1 MTMNVKENQLALFG
15 VCVLLGLIIS
25 AAILGNSLVTFKK
38 YDEQKISV
46 TGAASQKITSNYA
59 TWNGHVTTRNS
70 TLSQAYTQL
79 KQDVAKVRAYLTRQ
93 GVNAKAIHESSV
105 ITSTLYARDSQGDTT
120 NRVEGFE
127 LMQTVGFESN
137 DVGKVDAIA
146 KNANELL
153 TQGLTF
159 TSDAPEYFYTRLD
172 DLKVKM
178 LGEATENARQRARS
192 MAGSTGNTIGLMRS
206 AQMGV
211 FQITNPNSTEVSD
224 SGINDTQSIE
234 KKVTAVVNVAFE
246 VR

>member
-1 MTMNVKENQLALFG
+1 MKTNIQENQIALFG

-59 TWNGHVTTRNS
+59 TWNGHVTCRDN
-70 TLSQAYTQL
+70 TLSRAYAHL
-79 KQDVAKVRAYLTRQ
+79 KQDAAKVRMYLTRQ
-93 GVNAKAIHESSV
+93 GVDAKAIQESS
-105 ITSTLYARDSQGDTT
+105 IMTTTLYARDSRGDST
-120 NRVEGFE
+120 NQVEGFE
-127 LMQTVGFESN
+127 LTQSIGFASDN
-137 DVGKVDAIA
+137 VGKVDAIA
-146 KNANELL
+146 KSANELL
-153 TQGLTF
+153 TQGVTF
-159 TSDAPEYFYTRLD
+159 TSDAPEYFYTKLD

-178 LGEATENARQRARS
+178 LGEATENARQRAQS
-192 MAGSTGNTIGLMRS
+192 MAGSTGNSIGLMRS

-211 FQITNPNSTEVSD
+211 FQITDPNSTEVSD